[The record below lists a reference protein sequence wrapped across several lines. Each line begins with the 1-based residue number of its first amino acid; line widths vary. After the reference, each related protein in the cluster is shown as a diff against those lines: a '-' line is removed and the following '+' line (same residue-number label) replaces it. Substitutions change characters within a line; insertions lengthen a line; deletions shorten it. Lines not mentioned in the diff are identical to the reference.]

1 MADGPS
7 AEVPAPAI
15 PPDPSEHRQ
24 AAPDSGRPGRWVRL
38 VRACRRRAARLV
50 AGARRVAAR
59 LAPAARPAATQLIS
73 VARRLAARLAPATQR
88 LWRWLVTVARMV
100 DTAAK
105 QGPAPPP
112 PQDPIER
119 REPTGPITV
128 FARGYVFTFTVR
140 ADLTWRSQGLRP
152 DQLAWYA
159 HYFLPPATQRLTSIA
174 ADLARTVAPHRA
186 GELEAQLQRKLAQ
199 QEPWSFERGGQTVTC
214 RPTAWVQLDE
224 RVRQALQPYWE
235 RVIALD
241 CRHEELLRHA
251 RYAEQLNRR
260 WSAILADLPD
270 AGLSEAVRE
279 ELARARERILSE
291 QRAAARWSG
300 ELLRQRR
307 TGPESEPEPE
317 PEVSG

>member
-1 MADGPS
+1 MADGPA
-7 AEVPAPAI
+7 AETPQPPVA
-15 PPDPSEHRQ
+15 PDPDQHRP
-24 AAPDSGRPGRWVRL
+24 AAPDATRPGRWARP
-38 VRACRRRAARLV
+38 VRACRRSATRLAAGTRRVTARLAPATRRFAAQLTWAARQL
-50 AGARRVAAR
+50 AAR
-59 LAPAARPAATQLIS
+59 LAPAAG
-73 VARRLAARLAPATQR
+73 R
-88 LWRWLVTVARMV
+88 LWRWLLTLARTV

-112 PQDPIER
+112 PQEPIER
-119 REPTGPITV
+119 REPAGPITV
-128 FARGYVFTFTVR
+128 FARGYVFTFTIR

-214 RPTAWVQLDE
+214 RPEAWVQLDE

-241 CRHEELLRHA
+241 CRHEELLRRA

-260 WSAILADLPD
+260 WSAILDDLPD
-270 AGLSEAVRE
+270 ADVPEAVRE
-279 ELARARERILSE
+279 GLARARERTLSE

-300 ELLRQRR
+300 ELLRQRH
-307 TGPESEPEPE
+307 TGSESETE

>member
-1 MADGPS
+1 MADGP
-7 AEVPAPAI
+7 AEAPPPPVA
-15 PPDPSEHRQ
+15 PDPDQHRQ
-24 AAPDSGRPGRWVRL
+24 AAPDATRPGRWARP
-38 VRACRRRAARLV
+38 VRACRRSATRLA
-50 AGARRVAAR
+50 AGARRVTAR
-59 LAPAARPAATQLIS
+59 LTPAARRFATQLVS
-73 VARRLAARLAPATQR
+73 AARRLATRLAPTTRR
-88 LWRWLVTVARMV
+88 LWRWLLTVARTV

-119 REPTGPITV
+119 REPAGPITV
-128 FARGYVFTFTVR
+128 FARGYVFTFTIR

-159 HYFLPPATQRLTSIA
+159 HYFLPPASQRLTSIA

-214 RPTAWVQLDE
+214 RPRAWVQLDE

-241 CRHEELLRHA
+241 CRHEELLRRA

-270 AGLSEAVRE
+270 GDVPETVRE
-279 ELARARERILSE
+279 ELARARERTLSE
-291 QRAAARWSG
+291 QRAAARWSS
-300 ELLRQRR
+300 ELLRQRH
-307 TGPESEPEPE
+307 TGPESETEPE

>member
-1 MADGPS
+1 MADGPP
-7 AEVPAPAI
+7 AETPPPAV
-15 PPDPSEHRQ
+15 PPDPKQHPE
-24 AAPDSGRPGRWVRL
+24 AAPDAGRSGRWARP
-38 VRACRRRAARLV
+38 VRACRRGAARLAAVARRRAARLT
-50 AGARRVAAR
+50 
-59 LAPAARPAATQLIS
+59 PT
-73 VARRLAARLAPATQR
+73 ARRLAARLTPATRR
-88 LWRWLVTVARMV
+88 LWRWLLTVARTV

-119 REPTGPITV
+119 REPAGPITV
-128 FARGYVFTFTVR
+128 FARGYVFTFTIR

-159 HYFLPPATQRLTSIA
+159 HYFLPPVTQRLTGIA
-174 ADLARTVAPHRA
+174 ADLARSVAPHRA

-214 RPTAWVQLDE
+214 RPEAWVQLDE
-224 RVRQALQPYWE
+224 RVRQTLQPYWE

-241 CRHEELLRHA
+241 CRHEELLRRA

-270 AGLSEAVRE
+270 ADVPETVRDGLT
-279 ELARARERILSE
+279 RARERTLSE

-300 ELLRQRR
+300 ELLRQRH
-307 TGPESEPEPE
+307 TGPEAETEPE